1 VSATALAVEAGM
13 LHNFSWHLHWT
24 WRERCAGI
32 TWQETLLRLLKY
44 QASNGAV
51 AMAVNLLAVRVL
63 VGGLGLHY
71 LVANLFATAAAGIIN
86 FAIAEFLIFRC
97 PWIEAAAPASSRAS
111 SSIPRSASETVRLGL
126 SPALSALVRRR
137 VLNGLQKDGIA
148 ALLAALRHHR
158 PHVLEA
164 LREFRVVHVLKWS
177 LSTAGAHEVTDPGM
191 S

>member
-1 VSATALAVEAGM
+1 MVPIRTHPITRFLKYNAVGVLGTTLRTSTLALLHEVVGLGYVSATALAVEAGM

-71 LVANLFATAAAGIIN
+71 LVANLFATAAAGIVN
-86 FAIAEFLIFRC
+86 FAIAEFLIFRW
-97 PWIEAAAPASSRAS
+97 PWIEAAAPASSCA
-111 SSIPRSASETVRLGL
+111 RS
-126 SPALSALVRRR
+126 
-137 VLNGLQKDGIA
+137 
-148 ALLAALRHHR
+148 
-158 PHVLEA
+158 
-164 LREFRVVHVLKWS
+164 
-177 LSTAGAHEVTDPGM
+177 
-191 S
+191 